1 MSVGGLYHSR
11 QLTVIAAE
19 KNWTKTKTIY
29 SLIELMLTGKRE
41 DLRSRLQDICVFE
54 NDWLCVDI
62 FIRKW
67 LVATPSLCGYN
78 STATDIDFLVHQ
90 HDTSPAL
97 RTTSTLHTQLT
108 LTMRVSRPSL
118 SRPVSQIFIAPADNF
133 YTGPWSLS
141 SPLSHQCWEAS
152 LILTKI

>member
-90 HDTSPAL
+90 HDTSPDWEPHQ
-97 RTTSTLHTQLT
+97 RSTLNLPW
-108 LTMRVSRPSL
+108 LCVCPGPVSLGLSARYLLHRQIISSLAPDLCPRPSVI
-118 SRPVSQIFIAPADNF
+118 SAEK
-133 YTGPWSLS
+133 
-141 SPLSHQCWEAS
+141 PLWF
-152 LILTKI
+152 